1 MNTPNILKRIPRTPL
16 LRQSALA
23 FALLLA
29 LAGTSFSQTSWFWRN
44 NESRG
49 NNWGTANRWWNG
61 AGATLPANSSNNI
74 NLVFDGGTELTSTN
88 DVTNLGVRGIIFNNS
103 GSSRILDGNILRVSE
118 GGLGKIEN
126 GTANTQT
133 INLTLSNN
141 TANGMEI
148 NPVLGRLNLSNVY
161 LGTNFVDLFGGNI
174 VEFRGEVS
182 GSAVFTMKT
191 NSGIVTNL
199 FSASNSM
206 TGNINIDR
214 GVLIL
219 NATNATAGTGTIKI
233 GVAGAAFAPELQFGT
248 TAALSNNVAN
258 NITIAANGGGTRNI
272 TSMNTSGTNVVTG
285 TLVNDNSGLVM
296 RLYQKAGGTLRF
308 SNTVSGAGGFFMDG
322 GTDSGGTV
330 EFSGAN
336 TFGGGFF
343 IDNGTL
349 KLTGAGATAGSGTLG
364 LGAGSGA
371 ATNSN
376 ATVRLSATAGGITL
390 TNSSLQVRAGTG
402 QRAFISENTS
412 GTNSFTGNITLS
424 NSLAF
429 NVTNG
434 GTLLFSGAVTPPADL
449 STVRLAI
456 DGGGTLISTGTTTTG
471 TGNYQ
476 VRVGNGTLIIGAGS
490 LITRTNVAGLGH
502 AIDLGVDL
510 NGSIVNN
517 ASRLFASN
525 GITVSNSIYVST
537 TNSQARVIGMQDQAS
552 SSTATFSGPI
562 ELAGATLDAQ
572 AGNNTAVTFSGIL
585 SGSGGLT
592 KTGSGTVTLTGNGSN
607 SYTGA
612 TIISNGT
619 LSLNKL
625 TGASSAIAGDVTVHA
640 GGTLLLSTNNQ
651 IIDTSVITLS
661 GGTILRGTG
670 VEHETMGDL
679 NITTASVIDYGNSA
693 GGGQLEFGTVTG
705 GSLLTIDF
713 FKLGNEF
720 WFNAA
725 SESAG
730 TTIAN
735 TFAFSN
741 SDLRAYS
748 WHEPSSTFII
758 TAIPE
763 PSAVLA
769 AFGLTGLLLWP
780 LRRRLAGRSL

>member
-23 FALLLA
+23 FALLLV
-29 LAGTSFSQTSWFWRN
+29 LAGTSMAQTSWFWRN

-61 AGATLPANSSNNI
+61 AGATLSANSSNNI

-103 GSSRILDGNILRVSE
+103 GSSRTLDGNILRVSE
-118 GGLGKIEN
+118 GGVGKIEN
-126 GTANTQT
+126 GTANAQT

-148 NPVLGRLNLSNVY
+148 NPVLGQLNLSNVY
-161 LGTNFVDLFGGNI
+161 LGTNYVDLFGANT
-174 VEFRGEVS
+174 VDFRGEIS
-182 GSAVFTMKT
+182 GSAIFTMKT
-191 NSGIVTNL
+191 NSGIVTAK

-206 TGNINIDR
+206 TGTVNIDR
-214 GVLIL
+214 GILIL
-219 NATNATAGTGTIKI
+219 NSTNATAGTGTINI
-233 GVAGAAFAPELQFGT
+233 GIVGGGYAPELQFGT
-248 TAALSNNVAN
+248 AAALANNVAN
-258 NITIAANGGGTRNI
+258 NINIVANSGGSRI
-272 TSMNTSGTNVVTG
+272 IRSQNTSGTNVVTG
-285 TLVNDNSGLVM
+285 TLANTNSGLVSM
-296 RLYQKAGGTLRF
+296 IYQKNGGTLRF
-308 SNTVSGAGGFFMDG
+308 SNTVSGAGGFFLDG

-330 EFSGAN
+330 EFSSSN
-336 TFGGGFF
+336 SFSGGFF

-349 KLTGAGATAGSGTLG
+349 KLGTAVATAGTGALG

-376 ATVRLSATAGGITL
+376 ATVRLSAAAGGITL
-390 TNSSLQVRAGTG
+390 NNSSLQVRAGTG
-402 QRAFISENTS
+402 QRSIISENTS
-412 GTNSFTGNITLS
+412 GTNTITGGITLS

-476 VRVGNGTLIIGAGS
+476 VRIGNGTLIIGAGS
-490 LITRTNVAGLGH
+490 LITRTNVDGLGH

-537 TNSQARVIGMQDQAS
+537 TNSQSRVIGMQDQAS

-562 ELAGATLDAQ
+562 ALAGATLSAQ
-572 AGNNTAVTFSGIL
+572 AGTNTTVTVSGAVTTFSGT
-585 SGSGGLT
+585 SGLT
-592 KTGSGTVTLTGNGSN
+592 KTGAGTVVLTGNSTYN
-607 SYTGA
+607 GA
-612 TIISNGT
+612 TTVSEGR
-619 LSLNKL
+619 LNL
-625 TGASSAIAGDVTVHA
+625 NATTGSAIASTASVSVASGAALLISKSEQVNDSA
-640 GGTLLLSTNNQ
+640 TL
-651 IIDTSVITLS
+651 TLS
-661 GGTILRGTG
+661 GGTLFRAAA
-670 VEHETMGDL
+670 VSETMSDL
-679 NITTASVIDYGNSA
+679 TISSASTIDYGNTAESIF
-693 GGGQLEFGTVTG
+693 LKFGSVTG
-705 GSLLTIDF
+705 GANLTISS
-713 FKLGNEF
+713 FKLDNKF
-720 WFNAA
+720 QFAA
-725 SESAG
+725 TDFAAG
-730 TTIAN
+730 QTIAN
-735 TFAFSN
+735 TFSFTSSDNRGFSF
-741 SDLRAYS
+741 
-748 WHEPSSTFII
+748 SSGTFTI

-763 PSAVLA
+763 PSTVLA
-769 AFGLTGLLLWP
+769 ALGLTGLLLWP
-780 LRRRLAGRSL
+780 LRRRLVGRSL

>member
-1 MNTPNILKRIPRTPL
+1 MRKIRTSVPT
-16 LRQSALA
+16 
-23 FALLLA
+23 ALLVLTVLHVLA
-29 LAGTSFSQTSWFWRN
+29 ATSMAQTSWFWRN

-103 GSSRILDGNILRVSE
+103 GSSRTLDGNILRVSE
-118 GGLGKIEN
+118 GGVGKIEN
-126 GTANTQT
+126 GTANAQT

-322 GTDSGGTV
+322 ATDSGGTV

-510 NGSIVNN
+510 NGSIVDN

-525 GITVSNSIYVST
+525 GITVSNSIYVSS

-552 SSTATFSGPI
+552 SSSATFNGPIALANATLTAQAGSNTTVTVAGAVTTFSG
-562 ELAGATLDAQ
+562 T
-572 AGNNTAVTFSGIL
+572 S
-585 SGSGGLT
+585 GLT
-592 KTGSGTVTLTGNGSN
+592 KTGGGTVVLTGNSTHN
-607 SYTGA
+607 GA
-612 TIISNGT
+612 TTVSAGRLT
-619 LSLNKL
+619 LNAATGEAMAS
-625 TGASSAIAGDVTVHA
+625 TASVSVASGASLLIAKSDQVNNTATV
-640 GGTLLLSTNNQ
+640 S
-651 IIDTSVITLS
+651 LS
-661 GGTILRGTG
+661 GGTIERASG
-670 VEHETMGDL
+670 VNEVMGDL
-679 NITTASVIDYGNSA
+679 SLSAMSTLDYGTGAA
-693 GGGQLEFGTVTG
+693 GNLQFGTYSPASG
-705 GSLLTIDF
+705 ILLTLNNFGI
-713 FKLGNEF
+713 GNTLKFGSNLESF
-720 WFNAA
+720 ISA
-725 SESAG
+725 SFVG
-730 TTIAN
+730 TS
-735 TFAFSN
+735 FSN
-741 SDLRAYS
+741 GYFSISGMSSGGFTSGWDG
-748 WHEPSSTFII
+748 STFTI
-758 TAIPE
+758 TSVPE
-763 PSAVLA
+763 PSTVLA
-769 AFGLTGLLLWP
+769 ALGLTGLMLWP
-780 LRRRLAGRSL
+780 LRRRLTGRGC